1 MNRITMLRKAAGL
14 TQLGV
19 RTRLEHEGVKID
31 KALYS
36 KLETGKVFPNVITR
50 ASMAKMFGVAPQE
63 VATYPESVLQDT
75 ASKRPGDRHKVKWRI
90 TYRPKREAE
99 FAWALAVLGMTP
111 TEWFRKYEA
120 LAIQRAKKKAQAE
133 DRSFD
138 EGACKNTLPSKY
150 HKGGG
155 LSNG

>member
-1 MNRITMLRKAAGL
+1 MRIKEWREAAGL
-14 TQLGV
+14 TQPELCRKAPGV
-19 RTRLEHEGVKID
+19 RDAPLLSKMERGWCNPTPETFRELCA
-31 KALYS
+31 ALD
-36 KLETGKVFPNVITR
+36 
-50 ASMAKMFGVAPQE
+50 ASPEQLASPQD
-63 VATYPESVLQDT
+63 VDYGIRT
-75 ASKRPGDRHKVKWRI
+75 SKRPGDRHKAKWRL

-138 EGACKNTLPSKY
+138 EGACKNTLSSKY